1 MIRFALLIWL
11 ALCSV
16 TLGQIKLSQEVTQ
29 SWVGFQNP
37 KIVDGV
43 IVAGVNSKPTLSS
56 TSTTIKV
63 ETAVPYKFSQVKAV
77 RLPSLERVT
86 LEQIEG
92 GYRFK
97 PSAPAGLYA
106 VEYLA
111 FDPEKGIA
119 SEEITVE
126 LKAIEPIK
134 PDDVVKPEPIP
145 ADEVERVVF
154 SAINEMRKGYGSAF
168 KAAATAIERREITV
182 DAKLQSFLEPLTRT
196 ARTNAMAGIDGLIQA
211 KLPRDVDKLRP
222 EAAAFVQSIGI
233 AFEKGTK

>member
-1 MIRFALLIWL
+1 MIRFALIWL

-16 TLGQIKLSQEVTQ
+16 SLGQIKLTQEVTQ
-29 SWVGFQNP
+29 NWVGFQNP
-37 KIVDGV
+37 RIVDGV

-77 RLPSLERVT
+77 RLPSLERIT
-86 LEQIEG
+86 LEQIDG

-106 VEYLA
+106 IEYLA

-126 LKAIEPIK
+126 IK
-134 PDDVVKPEPIP
+134 PIEQVDPIKPEPI
-145 ADEVERVVF
+145 ANDEVERIVF
-154 SAINEMRKGYGSAF
+154 ASINELRKGYGTAF
-168 KAAATAIERREITV
+168 RAAATAIERRDITV

-196 ARTNAMAGIDGLIQA
+196 ARTNAMAGIDNLIQA

-222 EAAAFVQSIGI
+222 ESAKFIESIGL

>member
-1 MIRFALLIWL
+1 MIRFVLIWL

-16 TLGQIKLSQEVTQ
+16 GFGQIKLSQEVTQ
-29 SWVGFQNP
+29 SWVGFQSP

-43 IVAGVNSKPTLSS
+43 IVAGVNSKPTLA
-56 TSTTIKV
+56 STTMTIRV

-77 RLPSLERVT
+77 RLPSLEKVT
-86 LEQIEG
+86 LEQIDG

-106 VEYLA
+106 IEYLA

-126 LKAIEPIK
+126 LKPVETQPIEVIPTDETERIVFNAIHELK
-134 PDDVVKPEPIP
+134 
-145 ADEVERVVF
+145 
-154 SAINEMRKGYGSAF
+154 KGYGSAF
-168 KAAATAIERREITV
+168 KAAAGAIDRKEITV
-182 DAKLQSFLEPLTRT
+182 DAKLQSFLEPLTKA
-196 ARTNAMAGIDGLIQA
+196 ARTNAMAGIDGLIET
-211 KLPRDVDKLRP
+211 KIPRTVDKLKP
-222 EAAAFVQSIGI
+222 EAAKFIESIGL